1 MLTSRNPYDKI
12 GQLDNHIYNNRS
24 SDEKV
29 QAQYFS
35 KRSLSPSIESVEGG
49 TPVDKLRGA
58 ERLHILLPAKTLVCA
73 FCIDETV
80 IFEFL

>member
-49 TPVDKLRGA
+49 TPPSTSSGGLNGY
-58 ERLHILLPAKTLVCA
+58 
-73 FCIDETV
+73 
-80 IFEFL
+80 IFYFQRKHWYVLFV

>member
-49 TPVDKLRGA
+49 TPSGGLNGY
-58 ERLHILLPAKTLVCA
+58 
-73 FCIDETV
+73 
-80 IFEFL
+80 IFYFQRKHWYVLFV